1 MGNIGF
7 QELILMLL
15 SLITIAAIVVF
26 SVVFIV
32 KKLTQRNKTDR
43 KIDILERRINELEKR

>member
-1 MGNIGF
+1 MGNLGF

-15 SLITIAAIVVF
+15 SLIMVTAFIVV

-32 KKLTQRNKTDR
+32 KRLTKRNTTDR
-43 KIDILERRINELEKR
+43 KLEMLERRIGELEKR

>member
-32 KKLTQRNKTDR
+32 KKLTQRNTTDR